1 MLNIAEYHKK
11 ATKSKNF
18 PFVYP
23 LVFYNGI
30 QKYNAPRNL
39 WELFEN
45 SELVKN
51 TWINDYQLINVH
63 GIPDEQLKERSWA
76 GILQF
81 FMKHIH
87 ERDLLKRWQEV
98 ADLLPEFAKVNYRH

>member
-1 MLNIAEYHKK
+1 MKNKK
-11 ATKSKNF
+11 F
-18 PFVYP
+18 PFIYY

-30 QKYNAPRNL
+30 QKYTAPLNL

-45 SELVKN
+45 SELVKA
-51 TWINDYQLINVH
+51 TWINDYRLINVH
-63 GIPDEQLKERSWA
+63 EIPDEKLKENTWS

-87 ERDLLKRWQEV
+87 KRDLLKRW
-98 ADLLPEFAKVNYRH
+98 